1 MIRKVMFLISLSFLS
16 CSKEAPTLFRIETE
30 AAFVIAPG
38 LDNIQTYIWPL
49 RNIRTNI
56 SSLTNEAT
64 KELVEGVFANTAV
77 IRAPFSNFDFR
88 QVNMA
93 VINIWDPQNPEDK
106 REVFFMDRQNNNR
119 SEELQ
124 LFSSLS
130 EVKDIL
136 LNDTFDAE
144 VKIRFLTFTPSEIES
159 RLVMNF
165 VANGKR

>member
-1 MIRKVMFLISLSFLS
+1 MIRKVLLLIIVSLLS
-16 CSKEAPTLFRIETE
+16 CTKDAPTLFRIEAE

-38 LDNIQTYIWPL
+38 LDNIRTHIWPL

-56 SSLTNEAT
+56 GTLASESTRV
-64 KELVEGVFANTAV
+64 LVEGIYANTAV
-77 IRAPFSNFDFR
+77 VQSPFVNFDFR
-88 QVNMA
+88 QINMA
-93 VINIWDPQNPEDK
+93 SINIWDPQNPEDK

-119 SEELQ
+119 REELQ

-144 VKIRFLTFTPSEIES
+144 VKIRFLTFTPTEIES
-159 RLVMNF
+159 RLIMNF

>member
-1 MIRKVMFLISLSFLS
+1 MIRKVLLLIIVSFLS
-16 CSKEAPTLFRIETE
+16 CTKDAPTLFRIEAE

-38 LDNIQTYIWPL
+38 LDNIRTHIWPL

-56 SSLTNEAT
+56 GTLASESTR
-64 KELVEGVFANTAV
+64 ELVDGIYANTAV
-77 IRAPFSNFDFR
+77 VQSPFVNFDFR
-88 QVNMA
+88 QINMA
-93 VINIWDPQNPEDK
+93 SINIWDPQNPEDK

-119 SEELQ
+119 REELQ

-144 VKIRFLTFTPSEIES
+144 VKIRFLTFTPTEIES
-159 RLVMNF
+159 RLIMNF

>member
-1 MIRKVMFLISLSFLS
+1 MFRKALFLFLVSLLS

-38 LDNIQTYIWPL
+38 LDNIRTHIWPL

-56 SSLTNEAT
+56 GAITTSSTR
-64 KELVEGVFANTAV
+64 ELVEAIYGNTAV
-77 IRAPFSNFDFR
+77 IQAPFVNFDFR
-88 QVNMA
+88 QVNM
-93 VINIWDPQNPEDK
+93 VTINIWDPRNPDDK
-106 REVFFMDRQNNNR
+106 REVFFMDRRNNNR

-144 VKIRFLTFTPSEIES
+144 VRIRFLTFTPTEIES
-159 RLVMNF
+159 RLSMNF